1 MSQRKQALF
10 AILSILLVQVH
21 AFGRHHS
28 TGLPQLHL
36 KDGDSEATGK
46 SPWSWVERQ
55 SCNWFGACELLEGGY
70 NFLRGLKRSANKQSD
85 SQKAPLDT
93 GRARKPSPKDWEN
106 DSRVVHEI
114 PQYVLDHAPFV
125 HLYSEEEFW
134 PCDIAEHLRH
144 VTPNLNYTP
153 IQARSQELNLTNLDE
168 LNEWNNG
175 RFVYLKSNDNVERRP
190 DWLGGEKNI
199 PDAPDVP
206 EDPDETRSNADNS
219 FLWRHKD
226 SKDSAKSF
234 HYENMPQ
241 KYFEATHKSQVTNKP
256 KSEKRLHTD
265 TDQEVQEE
273 IKRRQLA
280 GRSDAPA
287 VLIVVNKGHGI
298 VDAFWFFFYSYNLG
312 NLVFNIRFGNHVGDW
327 EHTLV
332 RFEHGKPRYVFFS
345 EHNFGEAY
353 SFGAVEKIGNR
364 VSKFSG
370 VRFVESF

>member
-10 AILSILLVQVH
+10 AILSILLVQVSS
-21 AFGRHHS
+21 FGWYQPP
-28 TGLPQLHL
+28 GLPQARL
-36 KDGDSEATGK
+36 KDGDSGATGS
-46 SPWSWVERQ
+46 SPRSWVERQ
-55 SCNWFGACELLEGGY
+55 ACYWFGACELVDGRY
-70 NFLRGLKRSANKQSD
+70 SFLKGLKQSANKQ
-85 SQKAPLDT
+85 AEFEGEHLDAGGERRT
-93 GRARKPSPKDWEN
+93 RPEDWKN

-114 PQYVLDHAPFV
+114 PQYVLDHAPLV
-125 HLYSEEEFW
+125 HLYSEEKFW

-153 IQARSQELNLTNLDE
+153 ILARTQDLNLSNLDE

-175 RFVYLKSNDNVERRP
+175 RFVYLKSDDNVEQRP

-199 PDAPDVP
+199 PEAPDVP
-206 EDPDETRSNADNS
+206 EEPDRREGNDDHG
-219 FLWRHKD
+219 FLWRQKG
-226 SKDSAKSF
+226 SRGNAASF
-234 HYENMPQ
+234 RDGRMAQ
-241 KYFEATHKSQVTNKP
+241 TYFEAKHKRHTTNKQNP
-256 KSEKRLHTD
+256 EKHLHRD
-265 TDQEVQEE
+265 NDQAQEE

-287 VLIVVNKGHGI
+287 VLIVVNKGDGI

-312 NLVFNIRFGNHVGDW
+312 NLVFNIRFGNHIGDW

-345 EHNFGEAY
+345 EHFFGEAY

-364 VSKFSG
+364 VS
-370 VRFVESF
+370 